1 MPNLLILLTLPE
13 DVRVQYDETLAPNFP
28 ELAIQTVDHHS
39 RVDPHVADADILL
52 TFAPMMADAVL
63 AEAPKLKWI
72 HAIGTGVDG
81 ILMLPSLR
89 HDVILTSTRGIH
101 GVPMTQMAFMLM
113 LALCRELS
121 RSLRAQAEGR
131 WERWPARLLDNKT
144 AGIVGVGLIAE
155 ELAPRLKAFGMEVIG
170 MSRSGRAVPGIDRM
184 VRRADLVHVAGE
196 IDFLIVLV
204 PYEDDTHGLIGAEV
218 LRAMNPTA
226 YLVNIA
232 RGGVVDEGALLETLR
247 TGGIAGAALDTFIDE
262 PLPGDHPFWR
272 MENVIV
278 TPHLGGFNDAYV
290 GQALPQ
296 LETNLR
302 FFLDGTPERM
312 INVVEH

>member
-13 DVRVQYDETLAPNFP
+13 DVRVQYGEALAPNFP

-72 HAIGTGVDG
+72 HATGTGVDG

-101 GVPMTQMAFMLM
+101 GVPMTEMAFMLM
-113 LALCRELS
+113 LALCRELP

-131 WERWPARLLDNKT
+131 CERWPARLLDNKT

-170 MSRSGRAVPGIDRM
+170 VSRSGRAVPGIDRM

-204 PYEDDTHGLIGAEV
+204 PYEDDSHGLIGAEV

-247 TGGIAGAALDTFIDE
+247 AGGIAGAALDTFIDE

-296 LETNLR
+296 LETNMR
-302 FFLDGTPERM
+302 CFLDGTPERM
-312 INVVEH
+312 INVVKH